1 MKLVNVQ
8 EMRQIEQAAD
18 AGGHSYATMME
29 RAGEAVASTA
39 VALQLIEAGGACPR
53 AGRPGQQRW

>member
-8 EMRQIEQAAD
+8 EMRRIEQAAD

-29 RAGEAVASTA
+29 RAGEAVASSA
-39 VALQLIEAGGACPR
+39 VALTAHRGWGACPR
-53 AGRPGQQRW
+53 AGRPG